1 MKLVLFDVDGTLLLT
16 GGAGMRSFSISL
28 KQIFDLS
35 IDFKTIRPDGK
46 TDPQIAKELLAHFGQ
61 ENRWNTQSQEEL
73 FAAYIRNLRGEMD
86 KARKSGSINVLPGA
100 RELLEILEAQC
111 DFAVGLVTGN
121 IEEGARIK
129 VEMAGLAKFFH
140 FGGYGSDSEDR
151 TILIEESIRRGTQFV
166 FPAPVESVFVVG
178 DTPLDIIH
186 GHRAGARAIAVASAG
201 FSLGDLEPYKP
212 DLLVPSLT
220 PSDPI
225 ISFMRS

>member
-1 MKLVLFDVDGTLLLT
+1 MHGGFTNIKRMREGKKVIIHGDGSSLWTLT
-16 GGAGMRSFSISL
+16 HHR
-28 KQIFDLS
+28 
-35 IDFKTIRPDGK
+35 
-46 TDPQIAKELLAHFGQ
+46 
-61 ENRWNTQSQEEL
+61 
-73 FAAYIRNLRGEMD
+73 
-86 KARKSGSINVLPGA
+86 
-100 RELLEILEAQC
+100 

-151 TILIEESIRRGTQFV
+151 TTLIEESIRRGTQFV